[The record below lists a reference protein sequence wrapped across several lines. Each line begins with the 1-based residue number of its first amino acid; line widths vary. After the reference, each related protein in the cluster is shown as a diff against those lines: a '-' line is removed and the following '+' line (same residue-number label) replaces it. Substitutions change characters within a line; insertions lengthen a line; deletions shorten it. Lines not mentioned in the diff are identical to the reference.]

1 MMSASLVFGETQ
13 PRAWLERLD
22 PRLKLFWLLWISTLS
37 ITLDSVGALALLFA
51 ASMIGPSG
59 LRMRRRGWLLIGAL
73 LAAVAWGT
81 LLSQALFYAQMPRTV
96 LLTLIPAGNVAGW
109 EFPGL
114 HLYREGTT
122 YGLMQSLRML
132 AVTLGGLSVC
142 LSTSPDR
149 LLAALARLRVPVAIG
164 FITVTALRFL
174 PVVTSELSSAWKAR
188 HMRGYRRSLWPKIF
202 GGDGV
207 ARGVTMETRLLLPVL
222 AASLRRAETLAT
234 SVTSRGFDPT
244 AKRTFYPELRL
255 RRGEWL
261 VLLGLGFAWMAV
273 VGTKLLWWFYVAEIY
288 YHPSLRG
295 LYDLA
300 RRWL

>member
-1 MMSASLVFGETQ
+1 MTSASFMYSATQ
-13 PRAWLERLD
+13 PRAWLDRLD

-37 ITLDSVGALALLFA
+37 ITLDSVTALVFLFA
-51 ASMIGPSG
+51 AATIGSAG
-59 LRMRRRGWLLIGAL
+59 LRLRRRGWLLGVAL
-73 LAAVAWGT
+73 LAAIAWGT

-96 LLTLIPAGNVAGW
+96 LLTLIPAGEIATW

-122 YGLMQSLRML
+122 YGLTQSLRML
-132 AVTLGGLSVC
+132 AVTAAGLSVC

-149 LLAALARLRVPVAIG
+149 LLAALARLKVPVAIG

-174 PVVTSELSSAWKAR
+174 PLVMTETASAWQAR
-188 HMRGYRRSLWPKIF
+188 RLRGYRPSPWPKVF
-202 GGDGV
+202 GGGGV
-207 ARGVTMETRLLLPVL
+207 ARAVFIETSLLLPVL

-255 RRGEWL
+255 RHAEWSA
-261 VLLGLGFAWMAV
+261 LLGLGAV
-273 VGTKLLWWFYVAEIY
+273 WLAIVGTKLLWWLYVAEIY

-295 LYDLA
+295 LYDVA